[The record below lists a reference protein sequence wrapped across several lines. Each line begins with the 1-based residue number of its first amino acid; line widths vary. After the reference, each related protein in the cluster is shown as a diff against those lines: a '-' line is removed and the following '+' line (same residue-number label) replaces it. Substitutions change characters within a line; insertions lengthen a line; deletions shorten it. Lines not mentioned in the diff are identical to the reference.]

1 MSSAPK
7 WLEGGAEEEGKNAVV
22 VVVDK
27 GKGVVDVF
35 YFYFWAFNWGGV
47 VLGKQLGE

>member
-1 MSSAPK
+1 
-7 WLEGGAEEEGKNAVV
+7 VI

-27 GKGVVDVF
+27 RAGVVDAF

-47 VLGKQLGE
+47 VLDKQLGGF